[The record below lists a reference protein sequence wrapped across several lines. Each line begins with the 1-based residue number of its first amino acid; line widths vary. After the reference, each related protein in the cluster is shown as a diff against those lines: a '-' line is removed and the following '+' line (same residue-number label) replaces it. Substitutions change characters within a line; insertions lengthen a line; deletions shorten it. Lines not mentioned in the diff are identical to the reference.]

1 MLSETLWKAF
11 PLIKLLEKCTNT
23 SAIERVRE
31 DLNDI
36 INSSEPLSVS
46 STSGY
51 AQNARHSDLGTVPSG
66 FPYSWGN
73 TSAPAGNTHIYT
85 NSSGTANPPT
95 AHILYLNSNDKIE
108 THKFNHNVTP
118 NIDSN
123 NGQIINYRHE
133 LEYLIEETSC
143 RYNKLRDVYASS
155 DYQYVN
161 SKIDDLDGLASYR
174 DPIMEVD
181 SGVEY
186 DSSKKSAAEEFDT
199 SIGNCDLDF
208 DDVDG
213 DATQYNSSNYDGA
226 TFSISN
232 IQDLYSS
239 LLTANTSITNRI
251 TELNS
256 RIGEPTYTGSQSSG
270 GSIPAIRVSAIPS
283 KSATSLAPYGRSL
296 YEVVN
301 LSLGNDINLISNV
314 VDEVESINFR
324 YKSIRDNRNQYDIL
338 NGRGK
343 YYGS

>member
-1 MLSETLWKAF
+1 M
-11 PLIKLLEKCTNT
+11 
-23 SAIERVRE
+23 
-31 DLNDI
+31 
-36 INSSEPLSVS
+36 IN
-46 STSGY
+46 
-51 AQNARHSDLGTVPSG
+51 
-66 FPYSWGN
+66 
-73 TSAPAGNTHIYT
+73 
-85 NSSGTANPPT
+85 
-95 AHILYLNSNDKIE
+95 
-108 THKFNHNVTP
+108 
-118 NIDSN
+118 
-123 NGQIINYRHE
+123 
-133 LEYLIEETSC
+133 ETSC
-143 RYNKLRDVYASS
+143 RYNQLRDVYVSS

-181 SGVEY
+181 GGVEY
-186 DSSKKSAAEEFDT
+186 DSSKKSEAEEFDT

-213 DATQYNSSNYDGA
+213 DATQYNSNNYDGA

-251 TELNS
+251 TELNF

-270 GSIPAIRVSAIPS
+270 GSLPAIRVSAIPA
-283 KSATSLAPYGRSL
+283 KSATSLAPYGRSI

-314 VDEVESINFR
+314 VDEVDAIDFR
-324 YKSIRDNRNQYDIL
+324 YKSIRDKRNQFDIL